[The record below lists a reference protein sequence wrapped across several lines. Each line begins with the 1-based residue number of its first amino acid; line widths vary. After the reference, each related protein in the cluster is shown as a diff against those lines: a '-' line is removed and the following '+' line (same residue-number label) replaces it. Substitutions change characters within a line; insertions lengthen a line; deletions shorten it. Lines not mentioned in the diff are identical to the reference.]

1 MLMRSLGFQWK
12 GILRARGKAARLFE
26 ALGKGEELVDGVNV

>member
-12 GILRARGKAARLFE
+12 GILRARGKAARLCE
-26 ALGKGEELVDGVNV
+26 ALGKGEKLVDV